1 LVKSE
6 PEDTNDT
13 VATCGPA
20 LLDGVVTMRTV
31 LSMVDEITRF
41 TTPVALPTLNR
52 TSDVLATTGKPVT
65 VTWVTVPPATLPVTT
80 AAVATGELKS
90 GVTAV
95 AVIATSAFTPVT
107 TFVMVEVLTPAG
119 VAGIGRWS
127 CVHVGAAQS

>member
-1 LVKSE
+1 M
-6 PEDTNDT
+6 
-13 VATCGPA
+13 
-20 LLDGVVTMRTV
+20 VTTRTV
-31 LSMVDEITRF
+31 LSMVDETTRL

-65 VTWVTVPPATLPVTT
+65 ATCVTVLPATLPATT
-80 AAVATGELKS
+80 AA
-90 GVTAV
+90 VTAV